1 MNTKPRGR
9 QFFFNPGP
17 TNIPDRVLS
26 AMHRPVI
33 DFLSE
38 EFLEIQDRVRAGLKR
53 ILKTK
58 QHVLMYGANGHGA
71 WEAAIV
77 NLFSPG
83 DTVLVIETGRFSKSW
98 GQLATSAGL
107 KIETLAADWR
117 HGPAPDALQARLVE
131 DKAHTIK
138 GVLVVH
144 NETST
149 GMAHPVAAY
158 RKAIDAAKH
167 PALYLVDTISS
178 LASIDFRMDEWGVD
192 VAVGGSQKGLMMVTG
207 LSFTG
212 ISEKAF
218 EAHKTAKLYRGYWD
232 WQEMLS
238 MKPQRFTGTSP
249 VHLVCGLDEAI
260 RILDEEG
267 LDAVF
272 ARHSR
277 LAKAVRACVTHW
289 GGGAVADV
297 RVDGGGFKGEV
308 GALSLLSADPSR
320 LSDSVT
326 AILVPTGS
334 SVDRLRKA
342 ALNRYNLSLG
352 GGLDVLS
359 GKAFRI
365 GHMGDLNEPM
375 VLGALATCE
384 LALRAADVPHAPG
397 GVTAA
402 LDALAD
408 AA

>member
-26 AMHRPVI
+26 AMHRPVF
-33 DFLSE
+33 DFLSD

-53 ILKTK
+53 VLKTR
-58 QHVLMYGANGHGA
+58 QHVLVYGANGHGA

-77 NLFSPG
+77 NVFSAG

-107 KIETLAADWR
+107 KVETLAADWR
-117 HGPAPDALQARLVE
+117 HGPTPEALQARLAK
-131 DKAHTIK
+131 DTAHAIK

-149 GMAHPVAAY
+149 GMAHPIAAY
-158 RKAIDAAKH
+158 RKAMDAAKH

-192 VAVGGSQKGLMMVTG
+192 LAVGGSQKGLMMVTG

-212 ISEKAF
+212 ISEKAM
-218 EAHKTAKLYRGYWD
+218 EAHKKATLYRGYWD

-238 MKPQRFTGTSP
+238 MKPQRFMGTSP
-249 VHLVCGLDEAI
+249 VHLVCGLDESI
-260 RILDEEG
+260 KILEEEG

-272 ARHSR
+272 ARHAR

-289 GGGAVADV
+289 GGGAIADV
-297 RVDGGGFKGEV
+297 QVDGDGFKGEV
-308 GALSLLSADPSR
+308 GAMTLLSADPSR

-326 AILVPTGS
+326 AVLVPKGA
-334 SVDRLRKA
+334 SVEKLRKA

-375 VLGALATCE
+375 LLGALATCE
-384 LALRAADVPHAPG
+384 LSLRAAEIPHQTG

-402 LDALAD
+402 LDQLAD

>member
-1 MNTKPRGR
+1 MNSKPRGR

-17 TNIPDRVLS
+17 TNIPDRILS
-26 AMHRPVI
+26 AMHRPVM
-33 DFLSE
+33 DFLAD

-53 ILKTK
+53 ILKTR
-58 QHVLMYGANGHGA
+58 QQVLVYGANGHGA

-77 NLFSPG
+77 NVFSPG
-83 DTVLVIETGRFSKSW
+83 DTVLVVETGRFSKSW

-107 KIETLAADWR
+107 KVETLAADWR
-117 HGPAPDALQARLVE
+117 HGPTPAALEAYLAK

-158 RKAIDAAKH
+158 RRAIDAAKH

-192 VAVGGSQKGLMMVTG
+192 IAVGGSQKGLMMVTG

-249 VHLVCGLDEAI
+249 VHLVCGLDESI
-260 RILDEEG
+260 RMLEEEG

-272 ARHSR
+272 ARHTR
-277 LAKAVRACVTHW
+277 LADAVRACVTHW
-289 GGGAVADV
+289 GGGVSADV
-297 RVDGGGFKGEV
+297 SVDGDGFRGDVGG
-308 GALSLLSADPSR
+308 LTLLSADPAR

-326 AILVPTGS
+326 AVLVPKGA
-334 SVDRLRKA
+334 SVDKLRKA

-365 GHMGDLNEPM
+365 GHLGDLNEPM

-384 LALRAADVPHAPG
+384 LALRAAEIPHHAG
-397 GVTAA
+397 GVGAA
-402 LDALAD
+402 LDALAGQP
-408 AA
+408 

>member
-1 MNTKPRGR
+1 MNSKPRGR

-26 AMHRPVI
+26 AMHRPVM

-38 EFLEIQDRVRAGLKR
+38 EFLEIQDRARAGLKR

-58 QHVLMYGANGHGA
+58 QQVLMYGANGHGA
-71 WEAAIV
+71 WEAAIL

-83 DTVLVIETGRFSKSW
+83 DKVLVVETGRFSKSW
-98 GQLATSAGL
+98 GELASSAGL
-107 KIETLAADWR
+107 KVETLPADWR
-117 HGPAPDALQARLVE
+117 RGPTPEALEAYLAK
-131 DKAHTIK
+131 DKAHAIK

-149 GMAHPVAAY
+149 GMVHPVAAY

-167 PALYLVDTISS
+167 PALYLIDTISS

-212 ISEKAF
+212 ISDKAF
-218 EAHKTAKLYRGYWD
+218 EANKSAKLYRGYWD
-232 WQEMLS
+232 WQEMLT

-260 RILDEEG
+260 RMLEEEG
-267 LDAVF
+267 MDAVF
-272 ARHSR
+272 ARHTR
-277 LAKAVRACVTHW
+277 LAKAVRACITHW
-289 GGGAVADV
+289 GGGHVADV
-297 RVDGGGFKGEV
+297 SVDGNGFKGKS
-308 GALSLLSADPSR
+308 GALATLSADPSR

-326 AILVPTGS
+326 AVLVPDGAS
-334 SVDRLRKA
+334 IANLRDA
-342 ALNRYNLSLG
+342 ALKRYNLSLG

-359 GKAFRI
+359 GKVFRI

-375 VLGALATCE
+375 LLGALATCE
-384 LALRAADVPHAPG
+384 LALRDAKIPHAAG
-397 GVTAA
+397 GVSAA
-402 LDALAD
+402 LDSLSD